1 MPLDHPASPIRLYRP
16 AWFLLLAALLLPG
29 CTRREGGPGTDRF
42 RVSVEEGV
50 TVARTTGGP
59 LFEGELFTLEP
70 LLTLQQDPEVPE
82 SLLFRANSFRIGP
95 DGRCYVPDYGNSRIA
110 VFDEAGRFV
119 QAIGRSGEGPG
130 EFLQPMLQPFT
141 GGVVSVFDF
150 NQQRESRFDPAG
162 RLLETVRLP
171 GGGLTI
177 GLQRLPGGE
186 ILCSGVNS
194 REEDQIGW
202 SGRTL
207 TLLSADGS
215 DTLWALATG
224 LVAENRLE
232 RIQVGDGSWS
242 TLSMDLPFL
251 PMTAAAWVP
260 GRGFLLAE
268 GDHPELRWYDL
279 QGQLDRRILF
289 ELEAHELT
297 ETVKRQYEER
307 LWQQR
312 VAAAERRG
320 RTPQPVRDLLYP
332 ERPGLWLWTATD
344 EAGNVWLLDT
354 WSEELGLDEGR
365 GHRFHVIAADG
376 RYLGTTLAPA
386 VRIGLWGDRLT
397 AFVEDPVSGESVP
410 TVFRLVPAVTGLVY
424 P

>member
-1 MPLDHPASPIRLYRP
+1 MPLEPPSHSFRLPLPVRY
-16 AWFLLLAALLLPG
+16 LLLVLLLSA
-29 CTRREGGPGTDRF
+29 CTGREGSPGIERF
-42 RVSVEEGV
+42 QVSIEEGV

-59 LFEGELFTLEP
+59 LFEEELFTLEP
-70 LLTLQQDPEVPE
+70 LLSLQQDPEIPE
-82 SLLFRANSFRIGP
+82 SLLFRANWFRIGP
-95 DGRCYVPDYGNSRIA
+95 DGRFYVPDFGNSRIA
-110 VFDEAGRFV
+110 VFDAQGRFV
-119 QAIGRSGEGPG
+119 HGIGRQGDGPG
-130 EFLQPMLQPFT
+130 EFYQPMLQPFT
-141 GGVVSVFDF
+141 GDVLSVFDF
-150 NQQRESRFDPAG
+150 SQQRESRFDLGG

-171 GGGLTI
+171 GGGLTLGI
-177 GLQRLPGGE
+177 QRLPGGSL
-186 ILCSGVNS
+186 LCYGVS
-194 REEDQIGW
+194 AREEKEIGW
-202 SGRTL
+202 TGRTL
-207 TLLSADGS
+207 TLLSADGA
-215 DTLWALATG
+215 DTLWTLATR

-242 TLSMDLPFL
+242 TMSTDLPF
-251 PMTAAAWVP
+251 PPVASAVWVP

-289 ELEAHELT
+289 EPETHELT
-297 ETVKRQYEER
+297 EAVKHQYEER

-397 AFVEDPVSGESVP
+397 AFVENPVSGESVP
-410 TVFRLVPAVTGLVY
+410 TVFRLVPAVAGLVY